1 MDDLYIARNAFAVSD
16 LPPAPA
22 RHGLWM
28 RRFNQFYAWGVA
40 VTVGAIIGPQ
50 YLYLV
55 TLYLHGPVEGI
66 AQTIISPDLRG
77 GIPHFVRGA
86 RLHADPRHHPFPGAV
101 RQCSGQRNGRIRP
114 IRPARL
120 MRAAISPA
128 FRLMDGTPA

>member
-1 MDDLYIARNAFAVSD
+1 MAMPTIALVGRAQSMDDLYVARNAFAVSD

-66 AQTIISPDLRG
+66 AQTIISPIFALGSLISFAVLVSTPIRVITHLRERSVKPAASVTDESGRYDLRG
-77 GIPHFVRGA
+77 
-86 RLHADPRHHPFPGAV
+86 
-101 RQCSGQRNGRIRP
+101 
-114 IRPARL
+114 
-120 MRAAISPA
+120 
-128 FRLMDGTPA
+128 